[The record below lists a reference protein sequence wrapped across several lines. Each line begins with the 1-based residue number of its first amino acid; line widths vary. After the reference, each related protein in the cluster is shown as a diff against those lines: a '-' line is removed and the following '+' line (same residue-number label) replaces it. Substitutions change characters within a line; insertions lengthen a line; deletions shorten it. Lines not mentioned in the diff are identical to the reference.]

1 MAKDEKFMFYETFMR
16 AIDTLPEDKIAEA
29 CYLFCRYGI
38 YGELP
43 EDDALKMFCI
53 GVSCSVRKYQ
63 GRGGSR
69 EGAGRPPKENQ
80 NIQKNQKNQNIQN
93 VQTQTKT
100 KTININLIPNKKEIE
115 EYCKIVAKKID
126 IDSFMAYYEASNWE
140 DKNGIPINWK
150 QRVITWSMK
159 QKEEPKQEKYY
170 DIYSEA

>member
-16 AIDTLPEDKIAEA
+16 AIDTLAEDKRAEA

-69 EGAGRPPKENQ
+69 EGAGRPSKENQ
-80 NIQKNQKNQNIQN
+80 NIQNE
-93 VQTQTKT
+93 QTQTKT
-100 KTININLIPNKKEIE
+100 QTKTINIKPNKKEIK
-115 EYCKIVAKKID
+115 EYCDLLGKHID
-126 IDSFMAYYEASNWE
+126 IESFMAYYEASNWE
-140 DKNGIPINWK
+140 DKNGMPINWK
-150 QRVITWSMK
+150 QKVISWSLK
-159 QKEEPKQEKYY
+159 QKQEE
-170 DIYSEA
+170 DIYNPNRCLF

>member
-1 MAKDEKFMFYETFMR
+1 MPKDEKFMFYETFMR
-16 AIDTLPEDKIAEA
+16 AIDTLPEDKRAEA

-69 EGAGRPPKENQ
+69 EGAGRPSKE
-80 NIQKNQKNQNIQN
+80 NQNIQN
-93 VQTQTKT
+93 VQTQT

-115 EYCKIVAKKID
+115 EYCKTVAKKID
-126 IDSFMAYYEASNWE
+126 VDSFMAYYEASNWQ
-140 DKNGIPINWK
+140 DKNGLPINWK

>member
-16 AIDTLPEDKIAEA
+16 AIDTLPEDKRAEA

-69 EGAGRPPKENQ
+69 EGAGRPSKENQ
-80 NIQKNQKNQNIQN
+80 KNQKNQKNQNEQTQT
-93 VQTQTKT
+93 QTQTKT
-100 KTININLIPNKKEIE
+100 QTKTINIKPNKKEIKD
-115 EYCKIVAKKID
+115 YCDLLGKHID

-140 DKNGIPINWK
+140 DKNGMQINWRQK
-150 QRVITWSMK
+150 VISWSMK
-159 QKEEPKQEKYY
+159 QKQEE
-170 DIYSEA
+170 DIYNPNRCLF

>member
-16 AIDTLPEDKIAEA
+16 AIDTLPEDKRAEA

-43 EDDALKMFCI
+43 KDDALKMFCI

-93 VQTQTKT
+93 EQTQT

-115 EYCKIVAKKID
+115 DYCKIIAKSID
-126 IDSFMAYYEASNWE
+126 IDYFIEYYNACNWE
-140 DKNGIPINWK
+140 DKNGFPINWK
-150 QRVITWSMK
+150 QKVLKFANSYKKEQK
-159 QKEEPKQEKYY
+159 QEEPKNFYRVVR
-170 DIYSEA
+170 